1 MFYDFTGKPSLFF
14 KTNKMKATLELAE
27 RKRKAVQE
35 SLQVIEQANKKIQE
49 IADTYDV
56 KIESIH
62 RVMNIKNYKS
72 DVQNNG

>member
-1 MFYDFTGKPSLFF
+1 MWSYSNLIF
-14 KTNKMKATLELAE
+14 KTNNMKATLELAE

-56 KIESIH
+56 KIESVH

>member
-1 MFYDFTGKPSLFF
+1 
-14 KTNKMKATLELAE
+14 MKASKEVAE

-56 KIESIH
+56 KIESVR
-62 RVMNIKNYKS
+62 RVMSVKKLWE
-72 DVQNNG
+72 

>member
-1 MFYDFTGKPSLFF
+1 
-14 KTNKMKATLELAE
+14 MKATLELAE